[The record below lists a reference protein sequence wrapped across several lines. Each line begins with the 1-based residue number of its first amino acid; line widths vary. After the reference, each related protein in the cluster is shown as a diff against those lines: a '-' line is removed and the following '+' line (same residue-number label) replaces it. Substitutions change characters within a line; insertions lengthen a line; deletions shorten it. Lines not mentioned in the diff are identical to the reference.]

1 MKLFGFGRSAEVAPM
16 PETAPEPSK
25 ARSLHSVRRAAARL
39 SERMFKAAQVLR
51 TDKWE
56 STPQTPDDF
65 ISRQQRVLVA
75 RSRHQ
80 WANNDYVRNFIR
92 LVRQNVVGPQGI
104 ILQAQAR
111 KARGGKLDNAVND
124 AIESAW
130 AEWCKAINCDVTGKR
145 SLWKIQRLVMNTTA
159 RDGEFIIRKVY
170 GADAGPWGFAL
181 QLIDPQRLPCDYDIA
196 RLKNGGFIRHGIEF
210 NRYGRPVAY
219 HFGSDDESDGTYY
232 SIAGRGYITVPA
244 SDIIHG
250 FLEEMVGQRRGL
262 PWSSTSL
269 FRLHHLAGFENAAV
283 QNARASA
290 SKMGFIE
297 YSEGFGPECDDDEAV
312 EIDAEPLSFHELPMG
327 AKIAEWNPNYPT
339 GEFAVFNK
347 AMLRGAAA
355 GWGVLY
361 NNVAGDLEGVNF
373 SSIRQGTLDER
384 DHWKDL
390 QQWLIETLM
399 QEVFDDW
406 LPRALLAGRIKV
418 GNKPLPADRL
428 ETYKE
433 ISWQGRRWQWI
444 DPTADVKA
452 AVESKN
458 NLLASPGQIIRE
470 SGRDP
475 QTVWKESARDVRAMI
490 DAYVAEGIPEKDATD
505 LVMLAMAPGR
515 LPTKA
520 GDKPAEETPPKKAEE

>member
-1 MKLFGFGRSAEVAPM
+1 MKFWNFGRTAEPAP
-16 PETAPEPSK
+16 APLAPAEQT
-25 ARSLHSVRRAAARL
+25 RTRTLLSVRRAAAR
-39 SERMFKAAQVLR
+39 MFKAANVMR

-56 STPQTPDDF
+56 TTPTTPDEF

-80 WANNDYVRNFIR
+80 WANNDYVRNFVR

-104 ILQAQAR
+104 ILQAQAQ
-111 KARGGKLDNAVND
+111 KTRGGKLDKPLND
-124 AIESAW
+124 AIEAAW
-130 AEWCKAINCDVTGKR
+130 EEWSKGKNCDVTGKR

-181 QLIDPQRLPCDYDIA
+181 QLIDPQRLPPDYDVS

-210 NRYGRPVAY
+210 NRYGRAVAY
-219 HFGSDDESDGTYY
+219 HFGSDDESDSQYY
-232 SIAGRGYITVPA
+232 HVSGRGYIRIPA
-244 SDIIHG
+244 DEIIHG

-297 YSEGFGPECDDDEAV
+297 YADGFGPECEDDEGV
-312 EIDAEPLSFHELPMG
+312 EIDAEPLSFHELPQG
-327 AKIAEWNPNYPT
+327 AKIAEWNPQYPS

-355 GWGVLY
+355 GWGVAY

-384 DHWKDL
+384 DHYKDL

-399 QEVFDDW
+399 QEIYDEW
-406 LPRALLAGRIKV
+406 LPRALLSNRILV
-418 GNKPLPADRL
+418 ANKPVPASKLDAC
-428 ETYKE
+428 KQ

-475 QTVWKESARDVRAMI
+475 QTVWQESARDVRAMI
-490 DAYVAEGIPEKDATD
+490 DAYVAEGIPEAAATEM
-505 LVMLAMAPGR
+505 VMLAMAPGR

-520 GDKPAEETPPKKAEE
+520 GEKPADNQPDTKKAPE

>member
-1 MKLFGFGRSAEVAPM
+1 MKLWKFGRSAEPEQTSAPQAATK
-16 PETAPEPSK
+16 PRT
-25 ARSLHSVRRAAARL
+25 LQSVRQAAA
-39 SERMFKAAQVLR
+39 RMFKAANVLR

-56 STPQTPDDF
+56 TTPQTPDDV

-80 WANNDYVRNFIR
+80 WANNDYVKNYVR
-92 LVRQNVVGPQGI
+92 LVRQNVVGTNGI
-104 ILQAQAR
+104 VLQAQVK
-111 KARGGKLDNAVND
+111 KARGGKLDQEANE

-130 AEWCKAINCDVTGKR
+130 AEWCQGKNCDVTGKR
-145 SLWKIQRLVMNTTA
+145 SMWKLQRLAINTVV
-159 RDGEFIIRKVY
+159 RDGEFIFRKVF

-181 QLIDPQRLPCDYDIA
+181 QAIDPQRLPPDYDIA
-196 RLKNGGFIRHGIEF
+196 RLQNGGFIRHGIEF
-210 NRYGRPVAY
+210 NRYGRPTFY
-219 HFGSDDESDGTYY
+219 HFSSEDESDGGYY
-232 SIAGRGYITVPA
+232 NVSGRGYIKVPA
-244 SDIIHG
+244 ADVIHG
-250 FLEEMVGQRRGL
+250 FLEELVGQRRGL
-262 PWSSTSL
+262 PWAATSL

-297 YSEGFGPECDDDEAV
+297 YADGFGPDSDDEAV

-327 AKIAEWNPNYPT
+327 AKIAEWSPQYPS

-355 GWGVLY
+355 GMGVLY
-361 NNVAGDLEGVNF
+361 NNLAGDLEGVNF

-390 QQWLIETLM
+390 QQWLTETLL
-399 QEVFDDW
+399 QEVFDEW
-406 LPRALLAGRIKV
+406 LPRALLSGRIKV
-418 GNKPLPADRL
+418 RGRALPADKL
-428 ETYKE
+428 EAFKDVA
-433 ISWQGRRWQWI
+433 WQGRRWQWI
-444 DPTADVKA
+444 DPRADVDA

-458 NLLASPGQIIRE
+458 NMLASPGQIIRE

-475 QTVWKESARDVRAMI
+475 MTVWKESARDVRAMI
-490 DAYVAEGIPEKDATD
+490 DAYVAEGIPEEQATEM
-505 LVMLAMAPGR
+505 VMLTMAPGR

-520 GDKPAEETPPKKAEE
+520 GEKPAEPKPAPTKAE